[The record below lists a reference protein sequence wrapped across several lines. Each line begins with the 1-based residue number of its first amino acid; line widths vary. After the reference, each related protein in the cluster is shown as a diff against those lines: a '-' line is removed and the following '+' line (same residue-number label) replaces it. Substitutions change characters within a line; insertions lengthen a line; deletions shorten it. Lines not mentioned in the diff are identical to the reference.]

1 MRFPVTSLVW
11 AILMTPPEVLA
22 DEAGLPQP
30 PHSVQGRA
38 IANMLASRLPR
49 LPTDFASAT
58 DLRRRLLPL
67 LLEETRAS
75 VASSLRD
82 ALAAQPQGGGRKRGG
97 GRGAAAAVGMPVRL
111 PVASLTTLSTGV
123 LRRGGG
129 DSGLHAVELDV
140 EACHGNAARDLMP
153 NDAVLLVVTQASR
166 GRPAA
171 RHCGTS
177 YHACLGVVEAVGKP
191 SQAASGQSRRSGAA
205 PGPALGSASDASVPL
220 AAKMARLL
228 VRRPAGGVV
237 GPDGNALYPRLLDA
251 AVAAA
256 VSQRGFRPTHLGVS
270 GPQPVEGGGT
280 PSSSTSSSSAAAAAA
295 AAPGA
300 ASAAQRSAS
309 APLVSPVE
317 PSALLSALSVSVINL
332 GSLTSST
339 REFSSLCAIHAT
351 PFGQLLATPPPAPPL
366 PEPLPPA
373 LSALPPASAARS
385 AAFAAAVGD
394 RLDASQANAVLRCS
408 TDRSAPGAPRL
419 HLIHGPP
426 GTGKTRTVIHLVAAF
441 LAGSRIVG
449 GRLDV
454 AKLTSSAA
462 TGRLPQAAPSQ
473 PRPVKQKQSRADV
486 LAAAREAIQRSKRR
500 RDEAAE
506 AAAALDPA
514 AKRRQAAAAQLG
526 AQTTAVLNAARAAAE
541 AANSAQHEQEQQQ
554 RDRARAKPDAAG
566 PRTLEISDA
575 DVKSAL
581 GRVVRPPAASRAVA
595 AAAAAASAPHML
607 PTRGAAPPC
616 PPHASVSR
624 AADAAPAFSGRVLVC
639 APSNAA
645 VDEVLARLTATK
657 DGSGCIPTRTG
668 GLDTPRVVR
677 LGNEDS
683 IRPDL
688 RCFSLDAQA
697 KALTGESAAR
707 AAAAPAATEGG
718 SSAGAARGG
727 RAVVRV
733 ATSGIASASL
743 ARPPAVVMS
752 MRDARAAVL
761 RRAHVVFATLS
772 TAGGSDNTQGLGRA
786 VGSAQGGRARG
797 GSVASQLAAASAA
810 SLRWDAVVIDE
821 ACQATEPSVMVAIA
835 AATTTREDGRAA
847 GAPPTVVLVGDPCQL
862 PATLLSKR
870 SSSSGL
876 GRSTFERVLA
886 ASADGGRTVADVISP
901 HAPHLAP
908 AAASWRPGGA
918 GGYFLLS
925 TQYRMHPDIRAFPG
939 REFYGDKLRDGIRP
953 EDPLAAAA
961 SLGPEQALQRVVP
974 WQAFYACD
982 VFAPLRFFD
991 LRPMHPAPSRFEN
1004 PSEAR
1009 FVAVPQAVLVV
1020 GDAGW
1025 LAANDKVW
1033 RRLVDDAARR
1043 RAIWQAG
1050 DCVAFFKGAGLP
1062 ADVPSWHG
1070 KSVWASIGSRM
1081 TGFL

>member
-270 GPQPVEGGGT
+270 GSQPVEGGGT
-280 PSSSTSSSSAAAAAA
+280 PSSSTSSSSSSAAAVP
-295 AAPGA
+295 APGA
-300 ASAAQRSAS
+300 ASAAQRSTS
-309 APLVSPVE
+309 APLVPPVE

-373 LSALPPASAARS
+373 LSALPPASAALS

-454 AKLTSSAA
+454 AKLT
-462 TGRLPQAAPSQ
+462 
-473 PRPVKQKQSRADV
+473 
-486 LAAAREAIQRSKRR
+486 
-500 RDEAAE
+500 
-506 AAAALDPA
+506 
-514 AKRRQAAAAQLG
+514 
-526 AQTTAVLNAARAAAE
+526 
-541 AANSAQHEQEQQQ
+541 
-554 RDRARAKPDAAG
+554 
-566 PRTLEISDA
+566 
-575 DVKSAL
+575 
-581 GRVVRPPAASRAVA
+581 
-595 AAAAAASAPHML
+595 
-607 PTRGAAPPC
+607 
-616 PPHASVSR
+616 VSR

-707 AAAAPAATEGG
+707 AAAALAATEGG

-1009 FVAVPQAVLVV
+1009 FVARLVAELLRV
-1020 GDAGW
+1020 AMVAPSRPGSGTPARQDLRRRIGVISPYRKQVSLVQGALRAELDAGGNTSRAQDW
-1025 LAANDKVW
+1025 VTVST
-1033 RRLVDDAARR
+1033 VDGFQGQEQDV
-1043 RAIWQAG
+1043 IVISAG
-1050 DCVAFFKGAGLP
+1050 G
-1062 ADVPSWHG
+1062 
-1070 KSVWASIGSRM
+1070 R
-1081 TGFL
+1081 

>member
-332 GSLTSST
+332 GSL
-339 REFSSLCAIHAT
+339 
-351 PFGQLLATPPPAPPL
+351 
-366 PEPLPPA
+366 
-373 LSALPPASAARS
+373 
-385 AAFAAAVGD
+385 
-394 RLDASQANAVLRCS
+394 
-408 TDRSAPGAPRL
+408 
-419 HLIHGPP
+419 
-426 GTGKTRTVIHLVAAF
+426 
-441 LAGSRIVG
+441 
-449 GRLDV
+449 
-454 AKLTSSAA
+454 
-462 TGRLPQAAPSQ
+462 
-473 PRPVKQKQSRADV
+473 
-486 LAAAREAIQRSKRR
+486 
-500 RDEAAE
+500 
-506 AAAALDPA
+506 
-514 AKRRQAAAAQLG
+514 
-526 AQTTAVLNAARAAAE
+526 
-541 AANSAQHEQEQQQ
+541 
-554 RDRARAKPDAAG
+554 
-566 PRTLEISDA
+566 
-575 DVKSAL
+575 
-581 GRVVRPPAASRAVA
+581 
-595 AAAAAASAPHML
+595 
-607 PTRGAAPPC
+607 
-616 PPHASVSR
+616 SV
-624 AADAAPAFSGRVLVC
+624 P
-639 APSNAA
+639 
-645 VDEVLARLTATK
+645 
-657 DGSGCIPTRTG
+657 
-668 GLDTPRVVR
+668 
-677 LGNEDS
+677 
-683 IRPDL
+683 
-688 RCFSLDAQA
+688 
-697 KALTGESAAR
+697 
-707 AAAAPAATEGG
+707 
-718 SSAGAARGG
+718 
-727 RAVVRV
+727 
-733 ATSGIASASL
+733 
-743 ARPPAVVMS
+743 
-752 MRDARAAVL
+752 
-761 RRAHVVFATLS
+761 
-772 TAGGSDNTQGLGRA
+772 
-786 VGSAQGGRARG
+786 
-797 GSVASQLAAASAA
+797 

-1009 FVAVPQAVLVV
+1009 FVARLVAELLRV
-1020 GDAGW
+1020 AMVAPSRPGSDTPARQDLRRRIGVISPYRKQVSLVQGALRAELDAGGNTSRAQDW
-1025 LAANDKVW
+1025 VTVST
-1033 RRLVDDAARR
+1033 VDGFQGQEQDV
-1043 RAIWQAG
+1043 IVISAG
-1050 DCVAFFKGAGLP
+1050 G
-1062 ADVPSWHG
+1062 
-1070 KSVWASIGSRM
+1070 R
-1081 TGFL
+1081 